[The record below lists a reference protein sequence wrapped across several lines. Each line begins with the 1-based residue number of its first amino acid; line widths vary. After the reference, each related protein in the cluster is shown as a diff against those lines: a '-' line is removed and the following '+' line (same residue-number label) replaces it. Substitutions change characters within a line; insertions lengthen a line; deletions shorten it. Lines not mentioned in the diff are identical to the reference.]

1 VGIVPFVG
9 RQCALPAN
17 LSRSDDADRAGVFHE
32 SAVFVTD
39 RPAAPR
45 SSNSDA
51 AMMARQMRS
60 IDVNRGIAASFR

>member
-1 VGIVPFVG
+1 
-9 RQCALPAN
+9 
-17 LSRSDDADRAGVFHE
+17 VFHE